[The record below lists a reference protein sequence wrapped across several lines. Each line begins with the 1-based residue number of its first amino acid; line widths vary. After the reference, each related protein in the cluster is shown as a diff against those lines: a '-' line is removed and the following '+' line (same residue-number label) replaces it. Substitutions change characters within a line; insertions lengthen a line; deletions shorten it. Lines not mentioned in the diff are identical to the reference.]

1 MRHDGFKRR
10 MYDVFDLT
18 PDLQVMPSKRD
29 RCRPVNRL
37 TTALV
42 DRFTSAR

>member
-1 MRHDGFKRR
+1 MRHDGFERS
-10 MYDVFDLT
+10 MYDDFDLT

-42 DRFTSAR
+42 DGFTAAR

>member
-1 MRHDGFKRR
+1 MRHDGFERW
-10 MYDVFDLT
+10 MYDDFDLT

-37 TTALV
+37 TTALAGG
-42 DRFTSAR
+42 FTSAR